1 MGENLIQDLDADL
14 EVSLLTEA
22 TAKVCKIQTKSGL
35 RPNLPEYMGFI
46 YYVAA

>member
-1 MGENLIQDLDADL
+1 MDADL

-35 RPNLPEYMGFI
+35 RPNLPRHMGFI
-46 YYVAA
+46 YYLPA